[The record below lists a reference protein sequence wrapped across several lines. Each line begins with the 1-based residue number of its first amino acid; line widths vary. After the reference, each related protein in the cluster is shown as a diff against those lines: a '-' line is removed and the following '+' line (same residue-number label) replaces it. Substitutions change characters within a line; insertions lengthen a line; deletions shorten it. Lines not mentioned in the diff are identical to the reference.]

1 MIENRH
7 QKLQKATLE
16 KVIKNHIGN
25 VSKYIINDNKLYI
38 IYSLGSVPVKNS
50 LPDYEELM
58 IFARDYYHKFDRTL
72 FDKVVYIFRD
82 INLVVDLMTDLN
94 LKNSDVIIENINF
107 FLYKKSP
114 YKLKITNA
122 DKIIISGKVCNMH
135 YLELSAEVI
144 EFSGAYI
151 YSNKHI
157 DIDSK
162 FISFKNTTIE
172 SVENISITSDLIS
185 SEFSSITAKSNLS
198 IESQLFD
205 SKHAYLNAN
214 NMIEIKNPNC
224 EEITGVTAPKIIYNG
239 HDISKSEGIL
249 LPKARKQLLDCLK
262 QMKDNIDD
270 AIEYQIQSQRNHLN
284 NEEINNILKRKI
296 LKN

>member
-7 QKLQKATLE
+7 QKLQKAALE
-16 KVIKNHIGN
+16 KVIKNHIGI
-25 VSKYIINDNKLYI
+25 VSKYIINNNKLYI
-38 IYSLGSVPVKNS
+38 IFSLGSVPVKNN

-58 IFARDYYHKFDRTL
+58 IFAKTYYHKFDRTL

-94 LKNSDVIIENINF
+94 LKKSDVIIENINF

-122 DKIIISGKVCNMH
+122 DKITISGKVRNMH
-135 YLELSAEVI
+135 YLELSAETI

-151 YSNKHI
+151 SSNKSININSNFI
-157 DIDSK
+157 DLQ
-162 FISFKNTTIE
+162 NTTIE
-172 SVENISITSDLIS
+172 SVENISITSELIT

-198 IESQLFD
+198 VDSQLFD
-205 SKHAYLNAN
+205 SKHTDLKAN
-214 NMIEIKNPNC
+214 NIITIKNPNC
-224 EEITGVTAPKIIYNG
+224 EEITGVNAPKIIYNG
-239 HDISKSEGIL
+239 HDISKSEGIV
-249 LPKARKQLLDCLK
+249 LPEARKQLLDCLK
-262 QMKDNIDD
+262 QMKNNIDD
-270 AIEYQIQSQRNHLN
+270 AIEYQIKNQREQLN
-284 NEEINNILKRKI
+284 NQEINDILKRKI